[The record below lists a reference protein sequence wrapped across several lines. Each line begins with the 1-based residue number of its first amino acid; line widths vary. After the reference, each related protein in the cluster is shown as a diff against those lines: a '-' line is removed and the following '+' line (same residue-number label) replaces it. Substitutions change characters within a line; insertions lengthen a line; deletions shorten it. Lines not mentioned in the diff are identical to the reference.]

1 MVPTAYSVRPDY
13 KGAFI
18 QIKIRTTIVISNT
31 TLVSR
36 IHEYILVPKST
47 TVMAIRVDI

>member
-18 QIKIRTTIVISNT
+18 QIKIRTTIVIYQIQLWFHGYMNT
-31 TLVSR
+31 F
-36 IHEYILVPKST
+36 
-47 TVMAIRVDI
+47 